1 VHGLG
6 FSPDSKTV
14 AVVCVGSNSVT
25 LIESISV
32 LRKFANLNIFR
43 KVSGGPAHRSAY
55 RFEPHIHSWRKHD
68 SKNVSR

>member
-25 LIESISV
+25 LIESIGSAQI
-32 LRKFANLNIFR
+32 RKSEHFPQGFWRACASKRLSFR
-43 KVSGGPAHRSAY
+43 ASYSQLEKT
-55 RFEPHIHSWRKHD
+55 
-68 SKNVSR
+68 